1 MKQFIVSFL
10 FVLINL
16 FAFSQQ
22 TPPQQQMPPQQ
33 QQQVEVE
40 VSDDEL
46 ELFVGA
52 LSLVQEINQKAQQ
65 EMVQVI
71 EDNDFTVD
79 EFNQVQQK
87 LQQSQD
93 ADVDKDDKL
102 TFDKIV
108 EGVEQIQMKS
118 QKKMQESIEES
129 GISVNRYQE
138 ILLAVQS
145 NEDLYARFQEIAG
158 LE

>member
-71 EDNDFTVD
+71 EDNDFTVE